1 MATDEVTAERLAD
14 EEIPLPHRALWAALW
29 DGGTVLLPPLESR
42 WRDGEHGVLRLEV
55 LLVLEAWQEHG
66 KRLAAIGQERVNRLR
81 DQRRLSW
88 AAIGAMLKR
97 RNGKGVS
104 GARAQQIAT
113 GQSGYTVAKR
123 KEEAKRAAQEQPE
136 T

>member
-1 MATDEVTAERLAD
+1 MTQDEPEEVRRL
-14 EEIPLPHRALWAALW
+14 EEAIAAL
-29 DGGTVLLPPLESR
+29 DAIEDDEACAQAVS
-42 WRDGEHGVLRLEV
+42 
-55 LLVLEAWQEHG
+55 LVLDAWPEHG
-66 KRLAAIGQERVNRLR
+66 KRLAAIRQERVKRLH

-88 AAIGAMLKR
+88 AAIGTLLKR

-136 T
+136 E